1 MTAFAFVSHSNA
13 ILEEQMESSD
23 FAACTFAVY
32 APILT
37 AQLLCS
43 PSNFEASLA
52 TKVPPLCAISE
63 QILINFLNALLR
75 CDGTAKELLQPV
87 D

>member
-1 MTAFAFVSHSNA
+1 MRRAAPVMRTVLWCRVSGIPVTAFAFVSHSNA

-52 TKVPPLCAISE
+52 TKVH
-63 QILINFLNALLR
+63 
-75 CDGTAKELLQPV
+75 
-87 D
+87 